1 MFGPGGAMRPSCWRR
16 TTGSTAVRT
25 SSPRGPTAPTRSGR
39 WSCSAGRSTSCGGRE
54 PGRHE
59 VVVSPSLRRLLGYFR
74 PYVGGLLLA
83 LVMMAVQSAIPGA
96 LVFLTQKVLDEV
108 LIARDHTQLA
118 LLPFA
123 LIGLYAINGTI
134 TVGRG
139 LLTRRIA
146 WDVVTRLRSELF
158 AKYLQLDV
166 GWHQARPV
174 GARIA
179 RLVNDVTN
187 VQYGVSGI
195 VTAIQ
200 KPLTLV
206 VLVGTAFAMNPR
218 LAVVAVVL
226 LPFIA
231 VPIDRF
237 GKRLRRTARQSLDNM
252 ARLSAGSTE
261 ALTGIRVVQAFGR
274 EAMVQAR
281 FERANERQRQLQL
294 RAFAAQLVPSA
305 VVEIIASIGVAGCI
319 WYGGQQVFAGIIT
332 AGELIGFMLAVA
344 MLNDP
349 LKGLAL
355 IQSLTQRAL
364 AGAEAI
370 FTVLDTEPAVPDDG
384 EVVLDTDAATV
395 RFEDVGFAYQP
406 GEPVLEGVSF
416 EVGRGRVV
424 ALVGASGAGKS
435 TVASLLLRFY
445 DPTAGRILLN
455 GRDLRDYTLES
466 LRRHVALV
474 SQESFLFDDTIRAN
488 IAFGALPD
496 REPTQEEI
504 EAAARTANAH
514 DFIVE
519 LPRGYDT
526 RIDELGMRLSG
537 GQRQRIQIARALLR
551 DAPLLVLDE
560 ATSALDAE
568 SEAAVQQAL
577 ERLMADR
584 TVLAIA
590 HRLSTIQDADE
601 ILVLDRGRIVER
613 GTHGELM
620 AADGAYA
627 ALVRRQVGR

>member
-1 MFGPGGAMRPSCWRR
+1 M
-16 TTGSTAVRT
+16 
-25 SSPRGPTAPTRSGR
+25 SPA
-39 WSCSAGRSTSCGGRE
+39 
-54 PGRHE
+54 
-59 VVVSPSLRRLLGYFR
+59 LRRLLGYFR
-74 PYVGGLLLA
+74 PHTGGLLLA

-108 LIARDHTQLA
+108 LIARDHAQLA
-118 LLPFA
+118 MLPFA
-123 LIGLYAINGTI
+123 LVALYATNGAI

-158 AKYLQLDV
+158 AQYLRLDV

-200 KPLTLV
+200 KPLTLA
-206 VLVGTAFAMNPR
+206 VLVVTAFVMNAR
-218 LAVVAVVL
+218 LAVVAVAL
-226 LPFIA
+226 LPFVA

-252 ARLSAGSTE
+252 AGLSAGSTE

-274 EAMVQAR
+274 QALVQER
-281 FERANERQRQLQL
+281 FDRDNDRQRRLQL

-305 VVEIIASIGVAGCI
+305 VVELIASVGVGACI
-319 WYGGQQVFAGIIT
+319 WYGGQQVFAGRIT
-332 AGELIGFMLAVA
+332 PGELIGFMLAVA

-370 FTVLDTEPAVPDDG
+370 FAVLDTDPVVPDDG
-384 EVVLDTDAATV
+384 VIELDTDAVTV
-395 RFEDVGFAYQP
+395 CFDDVGFAYQP
-406 GEPVLEGVSF
+406 GEPVLQGVGF

-435 TVASLLLRFY
+435 TAASLLLRFY

-455 GRDLRDYTLES
+455 GRDLRDHTLES

-474 SQESFLFDDTIRAN
+474 SQESFLFDDTVRAN
-488 IAFGALPD
+488 IAFGALPG
-496 REPTQEEI
+496 REPTMQEI

-519 LPRGYDT
+519 LPHGYDT
-526 RIDELGMRLSG
+526 RIDELGLRLSG

-568 SEAAVQQAL
+568 SEAAVQEAL
-577 ERLMADR
+577 DRLMAHR

-613 GTHGELM
+613 GTHAALM

-627 ALVRRQVGR
+627 ALVRRQVGS